1 MNGSGQIGT
10 QRYFLISYFIRLL
23 DTNTRL
29 LFRRCG
35 SYAPV
40 LIWNARHPECP
51 GADCIAP
58 LHRFPGLKLKSPKDV
73 AIAVIIH
80 MSGKRLP
87 ARDKVVCALRAFI
100 MRVINMLDYRLAR
113 MQN

>member
-1 MNGSGQIGT
+1 MKGSGQIGT
-10 QRYFLISYFIRLL
+10 QRHSSNFVFYLPL

-87 ARDKVVCALRAFI
+87 ARNKVVCALGSFI
-100 MRVINMLDYRLAR
+100 VRVINMLDYRLAR
-113 MQN
+113 M

>member
-10 QRYFLISYFIRLL
+10 QRHFSNFLFHSPL
-23 DTNTRL
+23 DINTRL
-29 LFRRCG
+29 LFRRCS

-80 MSGKRLP
+80 MSG
-87 ARDKVVCALRAFI
+87 
-100 MRVINMLDYRLAR
+100 
-113 MQN
+113 